1 MERLTRIKCS
11 TVCVDGAWDKYPQNG
26 RTLYDADDLVLGA
39 SPGSTADVT
48 WPSQKWHLIDAQ
60 QVR

>member
-1 MERLTRIKCS
+1 MS
-11 TVCVDGAWDKYPQNG
+11 GDNVNAQNG

-39 SPGSTADVT
+39 SPRNTADMT

-60 QVR
+60 TGLVMVPTGLQSTSS